1 METNETVKR
10 MSVLELIDRP
20 RVADV
25 GPISS
30 GAAQTAARF
39 FRGLGD
45 PTRVRI
51 LNILL
56 TGEWSVSEL
65 VDLLGAPQGR
75 VSSHLSCLRWCGFV
89 EAERRGRNVYYA
101 IADPRVR
108 ELLQMGD
115 ALIGDA
121 AKRVLSCQVLEGE
134 DVS

>member
-1 METNETVKR
+1 
-10 MSVLELIDRP
+10 MSALELIERP
-20 RVADV
+20 QVADV
-25 GPISS
+25 GPIPS

-56 TGEWSVSEL
+56 GGERSVSEL
-65 VDLLGAPQGR
+65 VGLLGAPQGR

-115 ALIGDA
+115 TLIADA
-121 AKRVLSCQVLEGE
+121 AERVLSCQVLEGE
-134 DVS
+134 GVS